1 LGDAPALGDW
11 TLEKEGF
18 ALAEDLRVRDEE
30 LLFRL
35 HSGPRCD
42 LCGQIAAALPD
53 TKPAFTD
60 FVVADNGRL
69 WAQRPARGPD
79 AKRVPWWI
87 LDPKTKTIRTVRL
100 PREVDLHAVKKG
112 HAHGSTTTEAGAPAV
127 VRYRV
132 D

>member
-1 LGDAPALGDW
+1 MRR
-11 TLEKEGF
+11 
-18 ALAEDLRVRDEE
+18 ALA
-30 LLFRL
+30 
-35 HSGPRCD
+35 S
-42 LCGQIAAALPD
+42 AMPD

-87 LDPKTKTIRTVRL
+87 LDPKTKTIRKVRL